1 MPKRNERKDKEMKT
15 DRQPAGKLTVGYNS
29 TMKLI
34 KSGEAEKVLLAYDCS
49 EFIRQN
55 VVDAASSANVKTD
68 EKYSMAQLGAMCGI
82 DVGCA
87 VCAVRK

>member
-1 MPKRNERKDKEMKT
+1 MKT
-15 DRQPAGKLTVGYNS
+15 DRRPAAKLTVGYNS

-49 EFIRQN
+49 EFIKQN
-55 VVDAASSANVKTD
+55 VIAAAAAAGVGTD
-68 EKYSMAQLGAMCGI
+68 ESSSMAQLGAMCGI

-87 VCAVRK
+87 VCALRKSN